1 MNNRKI
7 ELLAPAGNIDSFKAA
22 VNAGA
27 DAIYMGLGKHNA
39 RVMAKNFTLQ
49 DYIECLNYAHVRG
62 VKVYLTLNTLVED
75 EEIQDAIDMLISLY
89 EHGLDAVILQDIG
102 LASLIHKV
110 LPELH
115 MHASTQMSAY
125 SLEQVKFLEKLGF
138 KRVVLARELT
148 LEEIKYITSN
158 TDVEIEA
165 FVHGALCVS
174 VSGQCLLSLAIGTRS
189 ANRGAC
195 AQPCRMKY
203 SLHTADKTVEPS
215 TYILSK
221 KDIYG
226 LDILKD
232 IVDSGIVSL
241 KIEGRNKIP
250 EYVALV
256 ISTYRK
262 YLDKYLETGVTEID
276 AQDEKNI
283 IQIFNRSGKS
293 NGYLKGIQYK
303 NSITTLTPKNTGLYL
318 GQVLEQKGK
327 LVKVK
332 LEEDIDLHDG
342 IEIYSQD
349 NVSSTIVT
357 CIKNEKMKLIN
368 DKVERGNIVY
378 LGDIKEKVNVKDKI
392 FKTSDYALN
401 NDIQA
406 RYLQKS
412 IRKRPLT
419 LNVTIKED
427 APITLSTII
436 NNEMYTYNTNVLPEK
451 AINKEITLDDLYN
464 TFSKTQDLG
473 IKFEKVVGFVQKGL
487 FLRVSQLNEIRRNF
501 VSKIESKFYIT
512 NDISTAR
519 NDLKKNMELSD
530 FKKGSKKALKN
541 ILSVYSYNNEMKYDI
556 EFEKK
561 YNEKMDRIDFQANDY
576 IKNEE
581 DIFHKYSR
589 YNLGINISNFVLN
602 NLDRYITGNI
612 ERLLQKGVKTIILG
626 SFKYIELI
634 LELKKKYDF
643 TLVADYTFN
652 ITNSYS
658 AMFFKN
664 LGFDVIVPGFDTSN
678 EQINL
683 ISRYVEVELVDDY
696 ITVMTSRYCILGSF
710 VANRETGEVCSSPCT
725 KDKYYLLDSYKEKYD
740 IVCNN
745 VDCTMRIVKK
755 NKLNKNNI
763 NRGIISVRNNI
774 V

>member
-1 MNNRKI
+1 MNDRKI

-27 DAIYMGLGKHNA
+27 DAVYMGLGKHNA

-49 DYIECLNYAHVRG
+49 DYIECLDYAHVRG

-75 EEIQDAIDMLISLY
+75 EEIQDAMEMLISLY

-110 LPELH
+110 LPDLH

-148 LEEIKYITSN
+148 LDEIKYITSN

-165 FVHGALCVS
+165 FIHGALCVS
-174 VSGQCLLSLAIGTRS
+174 VSGQCLMSLAIGTRS

-203 SLHTADKTVEPS
+203 SLHTSNKEVEPS

-226 LDILKD
+226 LDILQD

-262 YLDKYLETGVTEID
+262 YLDRYLEKGKTDID
-276 AQDEKNI
+276 PKDEKDI

-293 NGYLKGIQYK
+293 HGYLKGVQYK

-342 IEIYSQD
+342 IEIYSEN

-357 CIKNEKMKLIN
+357 CIKDEKQKLIN
-368 DKVERGNIVY
+368 SKVEKGSIVY
-378 LGDIKEKVNVKDKI
+378 LGDIKENVKTKDKI
-392 FKTSDYALN
+392 FKTSNYELN
-401 NDIQA
+401 NAIQN
-406 RYLQKS
+406 RFLQKS
-412 IRKRPLT
+412 IRKRELV
-419 LNVTIKED
+419 LNVAIKKD
-427 APITLSTII
+427 TPVTLSAIV
-436 NNEMYTYNTNVLPEK
+436 NNEMYTYNTNIIPEE
-451 AINKEITLDDLYN
+451 AINKEISLDDLYS
-464 TFSKTQDLG
+464 TFSKTQDAG

-512 NDISTAR
+512 NDVSDVR
-519 NDLKKNMELSD
+519 KKLKKNMELRD
-530 FKKGSKKALKN
+530 FKKGTKKALKN
-541 ILSVYSYNNEMKYDI
+541 VLSIYTYNKEAKYDVD
-556 EFEKK
+556 FERK
-561 YNEKMDRIDFQANDY
+561 YNEKVDRIDIQANDY
-576 IKNEE
+576 IKYEE

-589 YNLGINISNFVLN
+589 YNLGISISNFVLN
-602 NLDRYITGNI
+602 NLDRYIVGNL
-612 ERLLQKGVKTIILG
+612 ERLLQKGVRTIILG
-626 SFKYIELI
+626 SFRYIELI

-658 AMFFKN
+658 AIFFKN
-664 LGFDVIVPGFDTSN
+664 LGFDVIVPSFDTSN

-683 ISRYVEVELVDDY
+683 MDRYVEIELIDDY

-710 VANRETGEVCSSPCT
+710 VAGRKEGELCNAPCT
-725 KDKYYLLDSYKEKYD
+725 KDKYYLLDSYKEKYH

-745 VDCTMRIVKK
+745 VDCTMRVVKK
-755 NKLNKNNI
+755 HKLNKNNL
-763 NRGIISVRNNI
+763 NRGIISIRNNI

>member
-1 MNNRKI
+1 MKEKKI

-27 DAIYMGLGKHNA
+27 DAVYMGLGKHNA

-49 DYIECLNYAHVRG
+49 DYIECLDYAHVRG

-75 EEIQDAIDMLISLY
+75 KEILDAIDMLISLY

-102 LASLIHKV
+102 LASLIHQV
-110 LPELH
+110 LPDLH

-125 SLEQVKFLEKLGF
+125 SLEQVKFLESLGF
-138 KRVVLARELT
+138 KRVVLARELS
-148 LEEIKYITSN
+148 LDEIKYITSN

-165 FVHGALCVS
+165 FIHGALCVS
-174 VSGQCLLSLAIGTRS
+174 VSGQCLMSLAIGTRS

-203 SLHTADKTVEPS
+203 SLHTPTKEVEPS

-262 YLDKYLETGVTEID
+262 YLDEYLEKGKTDVNPL
-276 AQDEKNI
+276 DEKNL

-293 NGYLKGIQYK
+293 HGYLKGVQYK

-318 GQVLEQKGK
+318 GKVIEQKGK

-332 LEEDIDLHDG
+332 IEEDIDLHDG
-342 IEIYSQD
+342 IEIYSNN

-357 CIKNEKMKLIN
+357 CIKNDKQKLIN
-368 DKVERGNIVY
+368 SKIEKGNIVY
-378 LGDIKEKVNVKDKI
+378 IGDIKEKINAGDEI
-392 FKTSDYALN
+392 YKTSNYVLN
-401 NDIQA
+401 NDIQS
-406 RYLQKS
+406 RFLQKS
-412 IRKRPLT
+412 IRKRELI
-419 LNVTIKED
+419 LNVTIKKD
-427 APITLSTII
+427 APVTLSTII
-436 NNEMYTYNTNVLPEK
+436 NNEMYTYNTNIIPEE
-451 AINKEITLDDLYN
+451 AINKEITLEDLYN
-464 TFSKTQDLG
+464 AFSKTQDMG
-473 IKFEKVVGFVQKGL
+473 IKFEKVVGFVQRGL

-501 VSKIESKFYIT
+501 VSKVESKFYIT
-512 NDISTAR
+512 NDVSNVR
-519 NDLKKNMELSD
+519 EKLKSNMELKE
-530 FKKGSKKALKN
+530 FKKGPKKALKN
-541 ILSVYSYNNEMKYDI
+541 VLSVYTYNKEAKYDVD
-556 EFEKK
+556 FERK
-561 YNEKMDRIDFQANDY
+561 YNEKVDRIDFQANDY
-576 IKNEE
+576 IKYEE

-589 YNLGINISNFVLN
+589 YNLGISISNFVLS
-602 NLDRYITGNI
+602 NLDRYIVGNL
-612 ERLLQKGVKTIILG
+612 ERLLQKGIKTIVLG
-626 SFKYIELI
+626 SFRYLELI

-658 AMFFKN
+658 AIFFKK
-664 LGFDVIVPGFDTSN
+664 LGFDIIVPSFDTSN

-683 ISRYVEVELVDDY
+683 MDRYVEIELVDDY

-710 VANRETGEVCSSPCT
+710 VAKRKEGEACNAPCT
-725 KDKYYLLDSYKEKYD
+725 KEKYHLLDSYKEKYH

-745 VDCTMRIVKK
+745 VDCTMEIVKK
-755 NKLNKNNI
+755 HKLNKNNL
-763 NRGIISVRNNI
+763 NRGISSIRNNI

>member
-1 MNNRKI
+1 MNERKI

-27 DAIYMGLGKHNA
+27 DAVYMGLGKHNA
-39 RVMAKNFTLQ
+39 RVMAKNFTVQ
-49 DYIECLNYAHVRG
+49 DYIECLDYAHVRG

-75 EEIQDAIDMLISLY
+75 KEIQDAIDMLISLY

-125 SLEQVKFLEKLGF
+125 SLEQVKFLESLGF

-158 TDVEIEA
+158 TEVEIEA
-165 FVHGALCVS
+165 FIHGALCVS
-174 VSGQCLLSLAIGTRS
+174 VSGQCLMSLAIGTRS

-203 SLHTADKTVEPS
+203 SLNTSKGQVEPS

-262 YLDKYLETGVTEID
+262 YLDRYLQTGKTDID
-276 AQDEKNI
+276 VQDEKNI
-283 IQIFNRSGKS
+283 LQIFNRSGKS
-293 NGYLKGIQYK
+293 HGYLKGVQYK

-318 GQVLEQKGK
+318 GKVIEQKGK

-332 LEEDIDLHDG
+332 IEEDIDLHDG
-342 IEIYSQD
+342 IEIYSD
-349 NVSSTIVT
+349 NNVSSTIVT
-357 CIKNEKMKLIN
+357 CIKDNKQKLIN
-368 DKVERGNIVY
+368 NRVEKGSIIY
-378 LGDIKEKVNVKDKI
+378 FGDIKEKVKI
-392 FKTSDYALN
+392 NSQIYKTSSYELN
-401 NDIQA
+401 NNIQS
-406 RYLQKS
+406 RFLQKS
-412 IRKRPLT
+412 IRKRDLV
-419 LNVTIKED
+419 LNVTIKKD
-427 APITLSTII
+427 APVTLSTII
-436 NNEMYTYNTNVLPEK
+436 NNEMYTYNTNIIPEE
-451 AINKEITLDDLYN
+451 AINKEITLEDLN
-464 TFSKTQDLG
+464 VTFSKTQDFG
-473 IKFEKVVGFVQKGL
+473 IKFEKVVGYVQKGL
-487 FLRVSQLNEIRRNF
+487 FLRVSVLNEIRRNF
-501 VSKIESKFYIT
+501 VSKIESKFHII
-512 NDISTAR
+512 NDISNAR
-519 NDLKKNMELSD
+519 KELKKNMELRD
-530 FKKGSKKALKN
+530 FKKGPKKALKN
-541 ILSVYSYNNEMKYDI
+541 VLSIYSYDKEAKYDI
-556 EFEKK
+556 DFERK
-561 YNEKMDRIDFQANDY
+561 YNEKVDRIDIQANDY
-576 IKNEE
+576 IKNED

-602 NLDRYITGNI
+602 NLDRYIVGNL
-612 ERLLQKGVKTIILG
+612 ERLLQKGLKTVILG
-626 SFKYIELI
+626 SFRYIELV

-652 ITNSYS
+652 ITNSYT
-658 AMFFKN
+658 AMFFKE
-664 LGFDVIVPGFDTSN
+664 LGFDIIVPSFDTSN

-683 ISRYVEVELVDDY
+683 MDRYVEIELVEDY

-710 VANRETGEVCSSPCT
+710 VAGRKDGEACSAPCT
-725 KDKYYLLDSYKEKYD
+725 KEKYHLIDSYNEKYH

-745 VDCTMRIVKK
+745 IDCTMKIVKK
-755 NKLNKNNI
+755 HKLDKNNL
-763 NRGIISVRNNI
+763 NRGIISIRNNI